1 MGTTRLLRRIWS
13 RKVPPEDNGGQ
24 GVGVVISDGYS
35 VFLLLTRFSNVIN
48 FIKNIYYGEAVPTKS
63 VV

>member
-1 MGTTRLLRRIWS
+1 M
-13 RKVPPEDNGGQ
+13 PPEDNGGQ